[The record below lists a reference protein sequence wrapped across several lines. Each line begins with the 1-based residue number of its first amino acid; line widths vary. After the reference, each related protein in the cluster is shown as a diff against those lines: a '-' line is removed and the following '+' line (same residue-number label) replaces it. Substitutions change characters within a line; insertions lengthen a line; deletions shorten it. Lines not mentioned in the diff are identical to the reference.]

1 MVLKLHDQFEVMA
14 VQKGVGEWAEGGG
27 AEQLVIN

>member
-14 VQKGVGEWAEGGG
+14 VQKGVGEWAGGG